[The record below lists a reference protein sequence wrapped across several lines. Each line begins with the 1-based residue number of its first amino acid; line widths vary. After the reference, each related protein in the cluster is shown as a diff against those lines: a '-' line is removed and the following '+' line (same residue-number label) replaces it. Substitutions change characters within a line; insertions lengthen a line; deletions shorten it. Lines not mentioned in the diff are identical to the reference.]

1 MPYNLSLDEK
11 INTVRVVENYHVA
24 RVLLD
29 LAGRD
34 DLLAGIL
41 ILLGEIGERREEK
54 REIGIYREGE
64 RGREQEREKESKRE
78 KDRKRKKEGEE
89 RERER
94 EIVIE
99 KEREIDRERKR

>member
-64 RGREQEREKESKRE
+64 RGREQERER
-78 KDRKRKKEGEE
+78 
-89 RERER
+89 
-94 EIVIE
+94 
-99 KEREIDRERKR
+99 